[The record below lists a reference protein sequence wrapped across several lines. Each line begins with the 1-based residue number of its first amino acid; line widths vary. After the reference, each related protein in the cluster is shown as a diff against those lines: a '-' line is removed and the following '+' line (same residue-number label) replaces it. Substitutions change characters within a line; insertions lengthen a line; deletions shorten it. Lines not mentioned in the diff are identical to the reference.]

1 MKRVLTVLLCAL
13 LLAFLVSCQTLSDDV
28 RDTSGETIEPME
40 DDPNSA
46 TDEAIIPPEQPD
58 AAATDAEAEQNEQ
71 IQAYCINKSFYFDT
85 IDQLIAFNKN
95 PDLLRTGNADYTTQL
110 LAEHRA
116 GNILSKDYIYIPVI
130 ADVSDYIANASY
142 ALIAIEQSPSRIE
155 FVYQSESAASELD
168 QFYSEIRIGISWYTQ
183 DVTEMIEEQCGAKKD
198 ENGYILDSDKHYL
211 HRQLEENCF
220 LYVFAPHYPA
230 ILDFMTRF
238 ADVQKINVNSTAV
251 IE

>member
-1 MKRVLTVLLCAL
+1 PAPNTTESTSDTLIDGSAPEPD
-13 LLAFLVSCQTLSDDV
+13 VSP
-28 RDTSGETIEPME
+28 EPK
-40 DDPNSA
+40 P
-46 TDEAIIPPEQPD
+46 
-58 AAATDAEAEQNEQ
+58 EQNEQ
-71 IQAYCINKSFYFDT
+71 IQAYFINKSIYFDT

-95 PDLLRTGNADYTTQL
+95 PDLLRMGSADQTAQF
-110 LAEHRA
+110 LADHRA

-130 ADVSDYIANASY
+130 ADVSDYIKNASY
-142 ALIAIEQSPSRIE
+142 ALIAIKQSPSQIE

-168 QFYSEIRIGISWYTQ
+168 QLYSEIRIGISWFTQ

-198 ENGYILDSDKHYL
+198 ENGYILDSNKHYL

-238 ADVQKINVNSTAV
+238 ANVQKVNVNSTA
-251 IE
+251 INE